1 MKNECEI
8 VMIYSK
14 PEVQEGLQTLV
25 NFVLN
30 K

>member
-8 VMIYSK
+8 VIIYSK
-14 PEVQEGLQTLV
+14 PEVQGLQTLV